1 MSITKENKQKIIK
14 THARNEADTGS
25 PEVQV
30 SVLTERIKNMTA
42 HMQMH
47 KKDLHSQRGL
57 IGMVNRRRKLLKYLK
72 NVDQERYQALIKT
85 LGLRH

>member
-1 MSITKENKQKIIK
+1 MSITKENKQKIIT
-14 THARNEADTGS
+14 THARSEADTGS

-42 HMQMH
+42 HMKIH

-72 NVDQERYQALIKT
+72 NVDQERYQALIKA

>member
-1 MSITKENKQKIIK
+1 MSITQEKKQEIIK
-14 THARNEADTGS
+14 KHAQNEKDTGS

-30 SVLTERIKNMTA
+30 SVLTERIKNMTE
-42 HMQMH
+42 HMKVH

-57 IGMVNRRRKLLKYLK
+57 IAMVNRRRRLLKYIK
-72 NVDQERYQALIKT
+72 NNSVEQYQALIKE